1 MLYAGAQLYT
11 VRDFIKTPEDI
22 EASLKKVA
30 NIGYKAIQVSG
41 MADIEPERLHEIA
54 MENGLDIVIT
64 HVSEDRILNATD
76 RVIEAHK
83 ILGCQNI
90 GLGCMHE
97 KYRNGGVEGYRAF
110 IKDFTPVVEKIE
122 AAGMHF
128 NYHNHHF
135 EYARFDDRV
144 MIDLLQ
150 EEMPMLRF
158 IPDVYWI
165 QVGGRNPADQ
175 IKKMSGRIDV
185 CHLKDLQI
193 EVDKQVMAPVGEGN
207 LDMPAILKA
216 CEEAGVK
223 YAMVEQ
229 DDTRGIDP
237 FKALEIS
244 YHNLEKM
251 GCYAK

>member
-1 MLYAGAQLYT
+1 MLAGAQLYT
-11 VRDFIKTPEDI
+11 VREFMQTPEDTKT
-22 EASLKKVA
+22 SLKKVA
-30 NIGYKAIQVSG
+30 DIGYKAVQVSG
-41 MADIEPERLHEIA
+41 MADMEPERLHELA
-54 MENGLDIVIT
+54 LENGLDIVIT
-64 HVSEDRILNATD
+64 HTREDRILNATD
-76 RVIEAHK
+76 EVIKAHK
-83 ILGCQNI
+83 ILGCPNI
-90 GLGCMHE
+90 GLGCMNE

-110 IKDFTPVVEKIE
+110 IKDFTPVAKKIE
-122 AAGMHF
+122 DAGMHF

-135 EYARFDDRV
+135 EFARFDGRV

-150 EEMPMLRF
+150 EEMPELYF

-175 IKKMSGRIDV
+175 IRKMEGRVNV

-193 EVDKQVMAPVGEGN
+193 EGAAQVMAPVGEGN
-207 LDMPAILKA
+207 IDMPSIIKA
-216 CEEAGVK
+216 CEDTGVK